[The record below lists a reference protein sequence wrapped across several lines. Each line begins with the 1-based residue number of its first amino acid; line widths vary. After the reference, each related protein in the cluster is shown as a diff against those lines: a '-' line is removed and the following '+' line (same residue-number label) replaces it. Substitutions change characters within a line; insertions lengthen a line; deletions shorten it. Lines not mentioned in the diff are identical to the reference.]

1 MDGLLNMEINI
12 NTVTIELFCQIH
24 DIVIRKIN
32 EGKNGEAMKA
42 AQTSLYVAQL
52 LNQPLL
58 IANSLNQIGLLHIKE
73 GDLFAT
79 VGLDNESNT
88 SYQKGLECYYEALRI
103 NKNILGDDCL
113 EAAMVLGNI
122 ATYFAERQLYK
133 EAETCYEEALRIK
146 EMRLSPEHQS
156 LVKTRQ
162 NLVLLYQHLGMFD
175 KASKLK
181 DKGLKFTERESWL
194 PKDI

>member
-24 DIVIRKIN
+24 DIVIQKIN

-88 SYQKGLECYYEALRI
+88 SYQKGVKCYYESLII
-103 NKNILGDDCL
+103 NKNILGDDSL
-113 EAAMVLGNI
+113 EAAIVIGNI
-122 ATYFAERQLYK
+122 ANFYAERQQYK
-133 EAETCYEEALRIK
+133 LAETCYEEALRIK
-146 EMRLSPEHQS
+146 EIRLSPEHPS
-156 LVKTRQ
+156 LVQTRQ
-162 NLVLLYQHLGMFD
+162 NLVLFYQNLGMFD
-175 KASKLK
+175 TASKLK